1 MSPTCRLIA
10 TSVILAATVSLA
22 GCGVTDPTKTASTPE
37 DARDAAAIGKAAPED
52 TNAKGAR
59 AEKEAGFT
67 GPDNETKPTAPIDRK
82 IVYRATLEVI
92 VPELE
97 QVIPQVER
105 LVAEHKGYVAKSEVR
120 SDSGRRRT
128 ATFTLR
134 VPVDVLSPV
143 RASLM
148 ALGVPERDAIDSDDV
163 TEEFVDVQAR
173 LKNYKE
179 QEDKLNELL
188 REKRKEE
195 KLEDIIRVS
204 DRIAEVRRDVERV
217 QGRLNYLNNRIS
229 LATINLTLREVKNY
243 QPPTAPTFS
252 KRVSI
257 AFSDSWD
264 ALVRFS
270 QSMVLAGV
278 GLLVWSPVIVP
289 TVIVVRWVLR
299 RRRAARLAGVTTAA
313 RATEPAPGS

>member
-1 MSPTCRLIA
+1 MSPACRLIA
-10 TSVILAATVSLA
+10 TSVILVVTVSLA
-22 GCGVTDPTKTASTPE
+22 GCGVADSTKTASTPE
-37 DARDAAAIGKAAPED
+37 ESQDAAAIGKAAPED
-52 TNAKGAR
+52 ANAKGAR
-59 AEKEAGFT
+59 AEKEDGFAA
-67 GPDNETKPTAPIDRK
+67 PDKGTKLTSPLDRK

-97 QVIPQVER
+97 QVIPQVEK

-120 SDSGRRRT
+120 SDAGRRRT

-134 VPVDVLSPV
+134 VPVDVLSTV
-143 RASLM
+143 RTSLL

-229 LATINLTLREVKNY
+229 LATISLTLREVKNY

-252 KRVSI
+252 KRVSV
-257 AFSDSWD
+257 AFTDSWE

-270 QSMVLAGV
+270 QSMVLAGI

-289 TVIVVRWVLR
+289 AVILVRWIVR
-299 RRRAARLAGVTTAA
+299 RRRAARLATVAHVA
-313 RATEPAPGS
+313 EPAPGS